1 MKKISTILIPFDFTK
16 ISEGALKY
24 AVQYVGNDENLKIML
39 AHISDEHDSDELKAA
54 FKSIEKKYHDKLMNK
69 IEWVSISGELTE
81 AIIQIHKS
89 ENIDLIMMGTS
100 GGTGSGESNTS
111 DLVLKAD
118 CPVMVIPSGLGAF
131 RLKNIALVLG
141 KEEIDDT
148 EVLST
153 LLNVAQK
160 FNAKV
165 HVITIENRPETFGY
179 SETDEKNENTI
190 QYYLE
195 NFYSEHV
202 FIENPDV
209 VEGILNYATERD
221 IDVITIL
228 PRNHTKKSQPSE
240 GQLTELL
247 TLHSPIPILAID

>member
-1 MKKISTILIPFDFTK
+1 MKKISTILVPFDFSN
-16 ISEGALKY
+16 ISEEALKY
-24 AVQYVGNDENLKIML
+24 AVKYVGNDENLKIIL
-39 AHISDEHDSDELKAA
+39 AHISNEHNSDELKAA
-54 FKSIEKKYHDKLMNK
+54 FKTIEKKYRDELKNE
-69 IEWVSISGELTE
+69 IEWVTMQGELTE
-81 AIIQIHKS
+81 ALIQIQKN
-89 ENIDLIMMGTS
+89 EKIDLIMMGTS
-100 GGTGSGESNTS
+100 GDPSLEQSNTS

-118 CPVMVIPSGLGAF
+118 CPVMVIPSNLGDF
-131 RLKNIALVLG
+131 RLENIALVLG

-148 EVLST
+148 QVLST
-153 LLNVAQK
+153 LLSVAQK

-165 HVITIENRPETFGY
+165 HVITIENKPETFGY
-179 SETDEKNENTI
+179 SESDEKNENTI

-209 VEGILNYATERD
+209 VEGILEYASQRE

-228 PRNHTKKSQPSE
+228 PRNHTKNSQPSK

-247 TLHSPIPILAID
+247 TLQSPIPILAID

>member
-1 MKKISTILIPFDFTK
+1 MKKISTILIPFDFSK
-16 ISEGALKY
+16 ISEDALEY
-24 AVQYVGNDENLKIML
+24 AVKYVGNDENLKIML
-39 AHISDEHDSDELKAA
+39 GHISNDRHMDELKAR
-54 FKSIEKKYHDKLMNK
+54 FETVEKRHHDVLKNK
-69 IEWVSISGELTE
+69 IEWVSMRGELTE
-81 AIIQIHKS
+81 ALIQIQKS
-89 ENIDLIMMGTS
+89 EQIDLIIMGTS
-100 GGTGSGESNTS
+100 GGTSLEPTNTS
-111 DLVLKAD
+111 KLVLEAD
-118 CPVMVIPSGLGAF
+118 CPVLVVPSNLGEF
-131 RLKNIALVLG
+131 RLKKIALVLG

-148 EVLST
+148 EVLRT
-153 LLNVAQK
+153 LLNVSQK

-179 SETDEKNENTI
+179 SETDENNENKI
-190 QYYLE
+190 QYFLE

-209 VEGILNYATERD
+209 VDGILSYATQRD

-228 PRNHTKKSQPSE
+228 PRNHTKKGQPSE

>member
-1 MKKISTILIPFDFTK
+1 MKKISTILIPFDFST
-16 ISEGALKY
+16 ISKGALEY
-24 AVQYVGNDENLKIML
+24 AVKYVGNDENLRIML
-39 AHISDEHDSDELKAA
+39 GHVSDEHHSEERKEA
-54 FKSIEKKYHDKLMNK
+54 FKAIEKKYQDILANKL
-69 IEWVSISGELTE
+69 EWISMPGELTD
-81 AIIQIHKS
+81 ALIQIQKS

-100 GGTGSGESNTS
+100 GDPGLGQSNTS
-111 DLVLKAD
+111 NLVLKAD
-118 CPVMVIPSGLGAF
+118 CPVMVIPSNLGAF

-153 LLNVAQK
+153 LLNMAQK
-160 FNAKV
+160 FDAKV

-209 VEGILNYATERD
+209 VEGILNYATQRD

-228 PRNHTKKSQPSE
+228 PRNHTKNSQPSE

-247 TLHSPIPILAID
+247 TLQSPIPILAID